1 MSFKNLPLYNIMCFQ
16 AFRDWL
22 SQYLLD
28 ASYVIV
34 LDFEFF
40 YINLKTKME
49 MSWKEQENVESE
61 KDLATL

>member
-1 MSFKNLPLYNIMCFQ
+1 MSFKKLQLHNIMCFQ
-16 AFRDWL
+16 AFRGWL
-22 SQYLLD
+22 SQYILD

-34 LDFEFF
+34 FDFEFF

-61 KDLATL
+61 KDLANL